1 MSDDDKIAYF
11 GQTDF
16 RNKKTKF
23 GIRNSDRSRHVYVI
37 GKTGMGKST
46 LLENMAAQD
55 ILNGEGMCFVD
66 PHGSAIDT
74 LIEYIPSERVTD
86 VVYFAP
92 FDTQFP
98 ISFNVLEDVEPDL
111 RHLVMAGLMAS
122 FKKIWPDSFSAR
134 MEYILANTLLALL
147 EYPEA
152 TLLGVNRML
161 AEKDYRDEVIKHIT
175 DSSVKAFW
183 IDEYNK
189 WDPRYAKE
197 AGAAIQNKIGQF
209 TSNPLI
215 RNIIGQKKTSFNL
228 REMMDNKKIL
238 LVNLSKGQIGESNAN
253 LLGGMLITKL
263 YLAAM
268 SRADVGASGI
278 KHLPPF
284 FFFVD
289 EFQNFANESFAD
301 ILAEARKYKLN
312 LTVAHQYVDQMQEDV
327 ASAIFGNVGTM
338 ITFRIGATDAE
349 VFEKQFAPT
358 FTAEDIVNLGKY
370 QIYLSLMID
379 GIGSRPFSASTLP
392 PIEPQAESMKQH
404 IVANSRY
411 VYAAERHI
419 VEAEIESWF
428 EPVKKP
434 IKQRITDPK
443 DINKAGEKKTFT
455 ANFPKPVA
463 KSNAV
468 HTKPAVK
475 SDTTYTKPD
484 TVKNA
489 RDFETPFKKTLK
501 EIDEKEAELEM
512 KENIS
517 PKLNALLDSF
527 EKKPLAN
534 KKVEQV
540 LKNIQKKDTFTHTS
554 KNEVS
559 SSVKHTIAGLSVMN
573 KKHTNIQKPTVN
585 NFSKKPISVPV
596 NNHSKKP
603 IPVSEKKDTFTVD
616 TKISLEPILNKKRAT
631 DTETKSSLSDILA
644 RALGENT
651 KKETPPTKVVV
662 ANNTV
667 SLKPVDI
674 IQKKTI
680 NVNYQ
685 KTDSNISH
693 QDKNL
698 VEKTSTQNTTPKP
711 TPTPNP
717 TLTSN
722 NQIKKPPTNI
732 QEIPEDVLR
741 DILK

>member
-1 MSDDDKIAYF
+1 
-11 GQTDF
+11 
-16 RNKKTKF
+16 
-23 GIRNSDRSRHVYVI
+23 
-37 GKTGMGKST
+37 
-46 LLENMAAQD
+46 
-55 ILNGEGMCFVD
+55 
-66 PHGSAIDT
+66 
-74 LIEYIPSERVTD
+74 IEYIPSERVTD

-161 AEKDYRDEVIKHIT
+161 AEKDYRDDVIKHIT

-183 IDEYNK
+183 VDEYNK

-215 RNIIGQKKTSFNL
+215 RNIIGQKETSFDL
-228 REMMDNKKIL
+228 RHMMDNQKIL

-278 KHLPPF
+278 KNLPPF

-312 LTVAHQYVDQMQEDV
+312 LTVAHQYVDQMQEEV

-379 GIGSRPFSASTLP
+379 GIGSRPFSAGTLA

-404 IVANSRY
+404 IIANSRY
-411 VYAAERHI
+411 EYAAERHV
-419 VEAEIESWF
+419 VEAEIEKWY
-428 EPVKKP
+428 EPIKKPVKK
-434 IKQRITDPK
+434 RINNPK
-443 DINKAGEKKTFT
+443 DINKAGEKKTFKAAMPSSKKT
-455 ANFPKPVA
+455 QKDDLSSLVSNVHKKKESSSKNVNK
-463 KSNAV
+463 KS
-468 HTKPAVK
+468 
-475 SDTTYTKPD
+475 
-484 TVKNA
+484 
-489 RDFETPFKKTLK
+489 RDFDSPAKKAIK
-501 EIDEKEAELEM
+501 EVSEKEA
-512 KENIS
+512 
-517 PKLNALLDSF
+517 
-527 EKKPLAN
+527 
-534 KKVEQV
+534 
-540 LKNIQKKDTFTHTS
+540 
-554 KNEVS
+554 
-559 SSVKHTIAGLSVMN
+559 
-573 KKHTNIQKPTVN
+573 
-585 NFSKKPISVPV
+585 
-596 NNHSKKP
+596 
-603 IPVSEKKDTFTVD
+603 
-616 TKISLEPILNKKRAT
+616 
-631 DTETKSSLSDILA
+631 
-644 RALGENT
+644 
-651 KKETPPTKVVV
+651 
-662 ANNTV
+662 
-667 SLKPVDI
+667 
-674 IQKKTI
+674 
-680 NVNYQ
+680 
-685 KTDSNISH
+685 
-693 QDKNL
+693 
-698 VEKTSTQNTTPKP
+698 
-711 TPTPNP
+711 
-717 TLTSN
+717 
-722 NQIKKPPTNI
+722 
-732 QEIPEDVLR
+732 
-741 DILK
+741 